1 MKYYVGIDL
10 GGTFIKGGVV
20 NEKGEIVKF
29 ERIPTRTEL
38 GADFV
43 ISDIENVIKQLVGEV
58 GEKVEGVGI
67 GVPGLIDSKKG
78 EVVMSGNLKWKNVMI
93 KDRLQPHF
101 SFPVRIAND
110 ANAAGLGEIKF
121 GSGKKYST
129 SVFLTLGTGV
139 GSGIV
144 IDGKLFEGNRSAG
157 AEAGHMIINVGGN
170 QCTCGNKGCF
180 ETYASATALIRE
192 TVAAMLN
199 DRTSKMWEVGSIE
212 NVNGKTAFDYYDKD
226 ESAKKVIDEYV
237 KNLSIGII
245 NIANILRPEAIII
258 GGGVAKQ
265 GKNLSDRVQKLVD
278 AGIFARELGPR
289 VDVLTASLE
298 EAGVVGAASLAMQ

>member
-10 GGTFIKGGVV
+10 GGTFIKGGIVD
-20 NEKGEIVKF
+20 EKGTIVRF
-29 ERIPTRTEL
+29 ERVPTRTEL

-43 ISDIENVIKQLVGEV
+43 ISDIENVIKKLVNDL
-58 GEKVEGVGI
+58 GEKVEGIGVGI
-67 GVPGLIDSKKG
+67 PGLIDSQKG
-78 EVVMSGNLKWKNVMI
+78 EVVMSGNLRWKNVMI
-93 KDRLQPHF
+93 KDKLQPQF
-101 SFPVRIAND
+101 DYPVKIAND

-144 IDGKLFEGNRSAG
+144 IDGKLYEGNRSAG
-157 AEAGHMIINVGGN
+157 AETGHMIIHRNGK

-199 DRTSKMWEVGSIE
+199 DRTSKMWEIGSIE

-226 ESAKKVIDEYV
+226 EAARKVIDEYV
-237 KNLSIGII
+237 NDLAIGII
-245 NIANILRPEAIII
+245 NIANILRPEAVII

-265 GKNLSDRVQKLVD
+265 GKNLTDRVQNLVD
-278 AGIFARELGPR
+278 EGIFARELGPR
-289 VDVLTASLE
+289 VIVLTASLE
-298 EAGVVGAASLAMQ
+298 EAGVVGAASLVM